1 MIQFQKY
8 HACGNN
14 FIIINDLKYPNDDY
28 ASLAQ
33 TICNYHTGIGAD
45 GLIIV
50 KTSPLEMVFYN
61 QDGTRGKMCGN
72 GVRCFAR
79 YVLDNIYPDLTH
91 LSIVTLAGMI
101 EIDVLQKDPL
111 LLKVDMGYPKYDKKT
126 IGLKEE
132 YELIE
137 KVEFESKEY
146 ILYNLFMGVTHTVV
160 FVENLQE
167 TIKSNLGEYICFH
180 HMFVDRTNVDF
191 VEIISEKEC
200 KMKTY
205 ERGVG
210 WTAACGTGSCA
221 VFIIGKKLNL
231 FDDQI
236 KVNFENGY
244 VNLEQNNEN
253 IILYSGAEKICDG
266 TYILKK

>member
-14 FIIINDLKYPNDDY
+14 FIIINNLNYPNDDY
-28 ASLAQ
+28 TKLAQ
-33 TICNYHTGIGAD
+33 SMCNYNTGIGAD

-50 KTSPLEMVFYN
+50 KTNPLEMIFYN

-72 GVRCFAR
+72 GVRCFGK
-79 YVLDNIYPDLTH
+79 YVLDNIYPTHEH

-101 EIDVLQKDPL
+101 EIDVLQKEPL
-111 LLKVDMGYPKYDKKT
+111 LFRVDMGSPKYDKET

-137 KVEFESKEY
+137 QVEFESKKY
-146 ILYNLFMGVTHTVV
+146 TLYNLFMGVTHTVV
-160 FVENLQE
+160 FVDDLQE
-167 TIKSNLGEYICFH
+167 TIKSKLGEYICYH
-180 HMFVDRTNVDF
+180 PMFIDRSNVDF
-191 VEIISEKEC
+191 VEILSKDEC
-200 KMKTY
+200 NMKTY

-221 VFIIGKKLNL
+221 VYIIGKKLNM
-231 FDDQI
+231 FNEKI
-236 KVNFENGY
+236 KVNFENGS
-244 VNLEQNNEN
+244 VNLEQENEN
-253 IILYSGAEKICDG
+253 IILYAGAEKICDG
-266 TYILKK
+266 TYILKR